1 MEYRTKNMVW
11 VCYHWRWIRSGFRS
25 VEGDALAVAGK
36 DLLRSLFAWDSTG
49 HWAKLFEVRS
59 GWVMSP
65 RSHQKWWFVKVTMAK
80 MARVFQSVEFL
91 WFSQII
97 RNDKRSPKNS
107 PDIAKLTVFDWSRSM
122 FGRFWQVV
130 FRNSYFR
137 VLYTSTYI
145 YIIQVLCPSLA
156 NLPHSKA
163 TTAGPMASMVP
174 SGWGSKSQNMGP
186 RDQHQGP
193 REILRNIEKYSY
205 GMLWFHEYIYI
216 YYMLCIYIVYI
227 YNIYI

>member
-137 VLYTSTYI
+137 VLYASTYI
-145 YIIQVLCPSLA
+145 YILYKYCVQVWQICPIPKQPQLAQWHQCTIGMGIQVA
-156 NLPHSKA
+156 EHGA
-163 TTAGPMASMVP
+163 TRST
-174 SGWGSKSQNMGP
+174 SGAT
-186 RDQHQGP
+186 RH
-193 REILRNIEKYSY
+193 IEKY
-205 GMLWFHEYIYI
+205 WEI
-216 YYMLCIYIVYI
+216 
-227 YNIYI
+227 

>member
-145 YIIQVLCPSLA
+145 YYTSTVSKFGKFAPFQSNHSWPNGINGTIGMGIQVA
-156 NLPHSKA
+156 EHGA
-163 TTAGPMASMVP
+163 TRST
-174 SGWGSKSQNMGP
+174 SGAT
-186 RDQHQGP
+186 
-193 REILRNIEKYSY
+193 RNIEKY
-205 GMLWFHEYIYI
+205 WEI
-216 YYMLCIYIVYI
+216 
-227 YNIYI
+227 

>member
-1 MEYRTKNMVW
+1 MEYLTKNMVW
-11 VCYHWRWIRSGFRS
+11 VCYHWRWICSGLRS

-80 MARVFQSVEFL
+80 IARVFQSVEFL

-107 PDIAKLTVFDWSRSM
+107 PEIASSRFLIGAVPCLAD
-122 FGRFWQVV
+122 FGRSCFGIHILEC
-130 FRNSYFR
+130 YIH
-137 VLYTSTYI
+137 LHIYI
-145 YIIQVLCPSLA
+145 YI
-156 NLPHSKA
+156 
-163 TTAGPMASMVP
+163 
-174 SGWGSKSQNMGP
+174 
-186 RDQHQGP
+186 
-193 REILRNIEKYSY
+193 
-205 GMLWFHEYIYI
+205 
-216 YYMLCIYIVYI
+216 
-227 YNIYI
+227 